1 MYVCNVYNYIDTP
14 QTKTRETQAQP
25 YPTDKSTRK
34 PNVWGSVL
42 NLGVYENLG

>member
-1 MYVCNVYNYIDTP
+1 MQCIQLYWYT